1 MAGLL
6 NQRLGCQRQCW
17 IRRWMSRRLRATKKH
32 DCITGVNI
40 TACHHDVLTSGHE
53 GHSRIREYG
62 EEGRMPEGL
71 LAPSASQHAPVM
83 LPAYVDF
90 WCQTSPRPTPDPDVS
105 LFIHGPQSGE
115 PDIQV

>member
-53 GHSRIREYG
+53 GHSRTNGKTVGLHPANEGSTPSTVHYFCPGG
-62 EEGRMPEGL
+62 ERDIM
-71 LAPSASQHAPVM
+71 APSEGA
-83 LPAYVDF
+83 
-90 WCQTSPRPTPDPDVS
+90 
-105 LFIHGPQSGE
+105 GPGS
-115 PDIQV
+115 